1 MIREEE
7 GSDRSERRW
16 LILSTL
22 ASRPQLNYALCFG
35 NHHKVFGALRR
46 KYKKRRIGITYHSVS
61 DCSLFVV
68 ISYHGANLVIEKKRL
83 RGAKS
88 SREKKNREDLFK

>member
-1 MIREEE
+1 VRDCEVIREEE

-35 NHHKVFGALRR
+35 NHHKMFMGHCAASARR
-46 KYKKRRIGITYHSVS
+46 EELKSHTILSATVHYL
-61 DCSLFVV
+61 SL
-68 ISYHGANLVIEKKRL
+68 LVIT
-83 RGAKS
+83 AQTW
-88 SREKKNREDLFK
+88 